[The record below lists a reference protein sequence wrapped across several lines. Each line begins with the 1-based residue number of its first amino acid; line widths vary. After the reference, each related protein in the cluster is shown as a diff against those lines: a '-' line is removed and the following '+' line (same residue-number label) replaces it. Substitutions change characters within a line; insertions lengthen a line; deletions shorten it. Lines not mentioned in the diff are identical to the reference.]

1 MTSEIKRRLGEILLD
16 QKFITEEQLAQGVER
31 QKISKKMLG
40 EILTELGF
48 VTQEKLGQAL
58 AAQLGKLLP
67 EAPSGGVPPIIKTK
81 KLGEILLNYNLISK
95 EQLAKGIEEQ
105 KRNNRRMGE
114 VLTEMGFVTE
124 EKLARALSAQLGIP
138 YVDLNTVVVEPEAI
152 DLLPER
158 LARKNLCL
166 PLSVDRKFVTVV
178 MSDPLDFEAIHDI
191 SFATNREVRPAIA
204 PIKEIKAAIRRF
216 YHLSQPLEKIL
227 GEIKGGSI
235 EVISDLEA

>member
-1 MTSEIKRRLGEILLD
+1 VASELKKKLGEILLD
-16 QKFITEEQLAQGVER
+16 QKFITEEQLAQGIER

-40 EILTELGF
+40 EVLTELGF
-48 VTQEKLGQAL
+48 VTQETLGQAL

-81 KLGEILLNYNLISK
+81 KLGEILLNYNLIRK

-105 KRNNRRMGE
+105 KRTNRRMGE

-158 LARKNLCL
+158 LSRKNLCL
-166 PLSVDRKFVTVV
+166 PRWKICHRS
-178 MSDPLDFEAIHDI
+178 SDPLFSSPPDI
-191 SFATNREVRPAIA
+191 T
-204 PIKEIKAAIRRF
+204 
-216 YHLSQPLEKIL
+216 L
-227 GEIKGGSI
+227 
-235 EVISDLEA
+235 